1 MEGTRRTK
9 KEREE
14 VVPPI
19 PLFKGGPLRF
29 LYLKGLGVHSIPSFQ
44 GWIPCNP
51 LLKEGPPPFLCLYE
65 GSLPFVYSKVDPLSI
80 HSKKDHFSFCIERWI
95 PSIHAFQGGPLLF
108 LNLKGRP
115 FHYFIKRRGPF
126 HSFIRRR
133 TPSLSL
139 FE

>member
-1 MEGTRRTK
+1 MGLPCHPPMRRG
-9 KEREE
+9 
-14 VVPPI
+14 VPPI
-19 PLFKGGPLRF
+19 PLFKGGPLLF
-29 LYLKGLGVHSIPSFQ
+29 LNLKGGGPSIPLFQ
-44 GWIPCNP
+44 GWIPCIP
-51 LLKEGPPPFLCLYE
+51 LCKEGPLPFLCLYE

-80 HSKKDHFSFCIERWI
+80 HSKKDHFSFCIEGRV
-95 PSIHAFQGGPLLF
+95 PSIHLFQGRPLLF

-115 FHYFIKRRGPF
+115 FHYFIQRRGPF